1 MKAIAE
7 APSKVIITGEH
18 FVVHGAW
25 GLAAAIPRTITV
37 EVEEHQSFAVRSD
50 AYRGSRH
57 PALRPLGE
65 VVEAMAR
72 EYSFSPKVR
81 VFVRANVR
89 GGAGLGSSASTM
101 VALASAL
108 SRMHSLGLG
117 VEEILRHSM
126 VGEAGVHG
134 RPSGIDPTVCALG
147 GVILFRPGSAPR
159 RIGLGRTH
167 SLLVSFSGKT
177 RGTRGQINRVAEVK
191 ERYPGLF
198 SGLVESVSAVSEMA
212 ADRLARSDMKGL
224 GELLNFN
231 HAVLSNLGVSNGSL
245 DRLVDASLSLGSYGA
260 KLTGAGGGGSV
271 ISVAPEGKQKSITSG
286 LNARGYETFRAEI
299 PVRGVRSWL
308 ES

>member
-1 MKAIAE
+1 LKAIAE

-25 GLAAAIPRTITV
+25 ALAAAIPRTVTV
-37 EVEEHQSFAVRSD
+37 EVEEHQAFSVRSGL
-50 AYRGSRH
+50 YPGSRH
-57 PALRPLGE
+57 TALRPLGE
-65 VVEAMAR
+65 VAEAMAR

-81 VFVRANVR
+81 ITVRSNVP

-108 SRMHSLGLG
+108 SKLHSLGLG
-117 VEEILRHSM
+117 VGEIVRQSM

-147 GVILFRPGSAPR
+147 GVVMFRPGSPPR
-159 RIGLGRTH
+159 RVKLEGRR

-177 RGTRGQINRVAEVK
+177 RGTKGQINRVLEFK
-191 ERYPGLF
+191 ERYPALF
-198 SGLVESVSAVSEMA
+198 SGLVESASAVSEMA
-212 ADRLARSDMKGL
+212 AGRLARNDMRSL
-224 GELLNFN
+224 GKLLSFS
-231 HAVLSNLGVSNGSL
+231 HAVLSNLGVSDETL
-245 DRLVDASLSLGSYGA
+245 DRLVDASISLGSYGA

-271 ISVAPEGKQKSITSG
+271 ISVAAEGKQKRITSG
-286 LNARGYETFRAEI
+286 LNARGFETFRAEI

-308 ES
+308 EQ

>member
-1 MKAIAE
+1 LKALAE

-25 GLAAAIPRTITV
+25 ALAAAIPRTVTV
-37 EVEEHQSFAVRSD
+37 EVEEHQRFSARSGL
-50 AYRGSRH
+50 YRGSRH

-65 VVEAMAR
+65 VAEAMAR

-81 VFVRANVR
+81 VTVRSNVR

-108 SRMHSLGLG
+108 SRLHSLGLG
-117 VEEILRHSM
+117 TEEIVRQSM

-147 GVILFRPGSAPR
+147 GVVMFRPGSRPR
-159 RIGLGRTH
+159 RVKLDGRR

-177 RGTRGQINRVAEVK
+177 RSTKGQINRVLEVK
-191 ERYPGLF
+191 EKYPALF
-198 SGLVESVSAVSEMA
+198 SGLVESATAVSEMA
-212 ADRLARSDMKGL
+212 AGRLTSNDMRGL
-224 GELLNFN
+224 GKLLSFS
-231 HAVLSNLGVSNGSL
+231 HAVLSNLGVSDETL
-245 DRLVDASLSLGSYGA
+245 DRVVDASIALGSYGA

-271 ISVAPEGKQKSITSG
+271 ISVAAEGKQKRITSG

-308 ES
+308 EQ